1 VGTAENVVLV
11 TLEEGP
17 RMMSCVPG
25 VESPRIGAAVQARIE
40 HHQASP
46 RVVFDL
52 VETDDE

>member
-1 VGTAENVVLV
+1 MLV